1 MNTTCIYE
9 VRYEFRWHSSE
20 PTHWE
25 SNSIKVAA
33 GPDAQAAV
41 DKVREAALAFRRL
54 DENGREER
62 CSTFRLREV
71 VLIAEA
77 QL

>member
-1 MNTTCIYE
+1 MTCIYE
-9 VRYEFRWHSSE
+9 VRYDFRWHSSE

-25 SNSIKVAA
+25 YQTIKVAA
-33 GPDAQAAV
+33 AGDALEAV
-41 DKVREAALAFRRL
+41 EKVRQAALARHRL

-62 CSTFRLREV
+62 CSSFRLREV